1 MLNTYIKIESRLTC
15 TVSRWTILFYSKPS
29 PTNLPALSLVHVRG
43 KIENNFKIFISRKV
57 FDPYFST
64 TFQYI
69 IPWFIESFSDVL
81 CRYYQMGVH
90 RRMFK

>member
-15 TVSRWTILFYSKPS
+15 TVSRWTVSFYSKPS
-29 PTNLPALSLVHVRG
+29 PNNLPALSLVHVRG

-57 FDPYFST
+57 FEPYFST

-69 IPWFIESFSDVL
+69 VPWSIDSFSDVFMQIL
-81 CRYYQMGVH
+81 SNGGP
-90 RRMFK
+90 